1 MAEFKPVVREAA
13 GVPDPDR
20 LSPQDRRIVWRGLWA
35 LAALGAALLVPG
47 VSLLVIH
54 ATGTPAQATV
64 DDCETTGA
72 GRYEATH
79 CSGSWV
85 VGGSLLDGG
94 HVVLGSID
102 GADETDQGKTLDVV
116 VHGDRAYT
124 HSLTIPLVLAGIGA
138 CPVLVAIAIALRLRR
153 PREGRIWPGFGG

>member
-1 MAEFKPVVREAA
+1 
-13 GVPDPDR
+13 
-20 LSPQDRRIVWRGLWA
+20 
-35 LAALGAALLVPG
+35 
-47 VSLLVIH
+47 
-54 ATGTPAQATV
+54 
-64 DDCETTGA
+64 
-72 GRYEATH
+72 
-79 CSGSWV
+79 
-85 VGGSLLDGG
+85 LLDGG